1 MLTSKQRAFL
11 RGMGNQLESTFQIG
25 KNGITDNII
34 TQYDQYLAA
43 KEIVKTNLLKNDDEE
58 PKDVASRVA
67 SATGSDVVSV
77 TGRKFVLYRK
87 SDKLAEEGKAII
99 LPRG

>member
-25 KNGITDNII
+25 KNGVTDNII
-34 TQYDQYLAA
+34 NQYDQYLTVR
-43 KEIVKTNLLKNDDEE
+43 EIVKTNLLKNDDET
-58 PKDVASRVA
+58 PKDVANRIA
-67 SATGSDVVSV
+67 EATGADVVSV
-77 TGRKFVLYRK
+77 TGRKFVLYRR
-87 SDKLAEEGKAII
+87 SDKLAEEGKALA